1 MIRFSLFGVPVSVHP
16 TLWVTLALLGGA
28 LGITGLADLMSVLL
42 FILAGFVCLLMHEMG
57 HALVGR
63 RLGGGHPEVYL
74 AWLGGDC
81 SNEDARLT
89 RMQGVIMTAA
99 GPAASLLLALIT
111 VSVLCAYVGNVQL
124 GLLIAINFCLGYMPL
139 EVYEAF
145 PHLPMIFF
153 MYMIEVAVWWTI
165 LNLLPIF
172 PLDGGQIMHGLM
184 RSPRQMHAI
193 SLAVAC
199 VLCAV
204 CLVSGLWLMAIFMV
218 LLACLNHRCRSH
230 APY

>member
-28 LGITGLADLMSVLL
+28 LGITGMMELMGVLL
-42 FILAGFVCLLMHEMG
+42 FILSGFVCLLMHEMG

-63 RLGGGHPEVYL
+63 FLGGGHPEVYL

-99 GPAASLLLALIT
+99 GPAASLLLALIA
-111 VSVLCAYVGNVQL
+111 VCVLCVYVGNVQL
-124 GLLIAINFCLGYMPL
+124 GLLIAVNFSLGYMPL
-139 EVYEAF
+139 DVYENF

-153 MYMIEVAVWWTI
+153 MYMIEVGVWWTL

-184 RSPRQMHAI
+184 RSPRKMHAI

-199 VLCAV
+199 VLCAF
-204 CLVSGLWLMAIFMV
+204 CLVSGLWLLAIFMV
-218 LLACLNHRCRSH
+218 LLACLNHRCRSQ